1 MTISNKLRNS
11 IVFNFSATNIY
22 TSLNKELQFEIEYD
36 FLDNPELGLMFEE
49 WDSEEELL
57 ETLIEW
63 VRQHQNMVVETTTD
77 EELFLKETVT
87 QQLLETMEEI
97 ETTSPSIEEET
108 TIESQEPDE
117 VIEKSASSPALSIAL
132 LIVFVIGVL
141 VVITRNIIATSN
153 YWHSLIIS
161 AIPPAYRKGVKPA
174 KHTWR
179 SINS

>member
-22 TSLNKELQFEIEYD
+22 TSSDKAIQAELEYD

-63 VRQHQNMVVETTTD
+63 VRQHQLMVVEDTD
-77 EELFLKETVT
+77 EELFLKVTVT

-97 ETTSPSIEEET
+97 ESSVEEEP
-108 TIESQEPDE
+108 TIESQEPE
-117 VIEKSASSPALSIAL
+117 KVIEKSASSPALSIAL

-141 VVITRNIIATSN
+141 VVVTRNIIATSN
-153 YWHSLIIS
+153 YWHSLILS
-161 AIPPAYRKGVKPA
+161 AVPPASRKGKKPA